1 MDADPRSP
9 GALVGQTAALPAGAR
24 PRAGV
29 RDLAARHWSALCLD
43 LRPDDPPFPRAL
55 TLGLLG
61 LQLLGVLA
69 LVRIGHRPV
78 WLTICAGL
86 LLLPLL
92 LSWKLRRLQ
101 LMPESLAPLA
111 AAYALLAARLALAL
125 AARLH
130 GSGLGPLRVPE
141 PWGARLDLDLALAF
155 GVLWAL
161 VTQAGVLLRAF
172 NRRLRWPALFG
183 AAALVLALAWSGVT
197 YVRSAA
203 RGVTASDPYAYVQMA
218 VDLAQN
224 GSLLHTFAL
233 APQVARWG
241 LPIWPSVPVGYRPP
255 DPATGSAATVWPPGQ
270 AALLALGYRLA
281 GESGLAAVT
290 PLLGIG
296 SLLALWWLGREVLRG
311 WPAERRSLAAGA
323 AVLVLAT
330 SILQVRNLSVPMAD
344 IASQLFSTLAV
355 CCALRAGAI
364 TSGPTPSQG
373 EGRGGG
379 LSWAARGWA
388 ACAGLCLGAAFD
400 VRYTQV
406 LMAVP
411 LALAWLPGLR
421 ATGSRPTSGR
431 NHRLALPGAG
441 PWLWLLIAGSAALL
455 VALPVLWYHQV
466 AFGSPFSVGSA
477 ELPLLG
483 ADNVRLTL
491 PALAREL
498 LDRREFL
505 YLLPFVVW
513 GALRGGRS
521 FRRPSVVL
529 AAWLVAIG
537 VFHLS
542 YSALRARDLL
552 SVFPVLALWAGMGIA
567 DALAAAQA
575 FAQPQALAQS
585 QAVAQARAV
594 GPSDPARRGA
604 GNAQAGAQ
612 PTGGHAVG
620 DAWGAGGHAWR
631 ATVPLLVALAVL
643 ACLWARGRE
652 TLDIATGR
660 PYFTTFGYLQPE
672 QRRAFDTLAAVT
684 PADAIVAS
692 SLNAGPVILY
702 AGRAAVRPAYWSAA
716 EWQTFVE
723 RALGEGRALYAL
735 ADGAEMEGPIA
746 ALRAGHN
753 LVQVAYLPL
762 PYFSPNGGS
771 DDRHLAL
778 YRVERNGP

>member
-9 GALVGQTAALPAGAR
+9 GALVRQSTALPVGAR
-24 PRAGV
+24 SPAGV
-29 RDLAARHWSALCLD
+29 QDLAARHWRALSLD
-43 LRPDDPPFPRAL
+43 LRPDDPPFPLGL
-55 TLGLLG
+55 TLGLFG
-61 LQLLGVLA
+61 LQLLGVLG
-69 LVRIGHRPV
+69 LVRIGHHPV
-78 WLTICAGL
+78 WLAICAGL
-86 LLLPLL
+86 LIVPLL
-92 LSWKLRRLQ
+92 LSWRLHRLQ
-101 LMPESLAPLA
+101 LIPESLAPLA
-111 AAYALLAARLALAL
+111 VPYALLAARLALAL

-130 GSGLGPLRVPE
+130 GGPPGPLRVPE
-141 PWGARLDLDLALAF
+141 PWGGRLDLDLGIAF
-155 GVLWAL
+155 GVSWVL
-161 VTQAGVLLRAF
+161 VTQTGVLLRAF
-172 NRRLRWPALFG
+172 KRLLRWPALFG
-183 AAALVLALAWSGVT
+183 AAALILALAWSGVT

-218 VDLAQN
+218 VDLAQH
-224 GSLLHTFAL
+224 GSLLHTFEL

-255 DPATGSAATVWPPGQ
+255 DPVTGSAATVWPPGQ
-270 AALLALGYRLA
+270 AALLALGYRVA
-281 GESGLAAVT
+281 GEAGLAAVT

-311 WPAERRSLAAGA
+311 WPAERRDLAAGV

-330 SILQVRNLSVPMAD
+330 SILQVRNLAVPMAD

-355 CCALRAGAI
+355 CCALRAGVAA
-364 TSGPTPSQG
+364 SGRTPTRG
-373 EGRGGG
+373 EGKGGG
-379 LSWAARGWA
+379 QQWAGWGWA
-388 ACAGLCLGAAFD
+388 VGAGLCLGAAFD
-400 VRYTQV
+400 VRYTQA

-411 LALAWLPGLR
+411 LALAWLPGLWVSASR
-421 ATGSRPTSGR
+421 ASGSRPTASRPYG
-431 NHRLALPGAG
+431 
-441 PWLWLLIAGSAALL
+441 LLIAAGAALL

-483 ADNVRLTL
+483 AENVRLTL
-491 PALAREL
+491 PAVGREL

-513 GALRGGRS
+513 GALRGGLS

-529 AAWLVAIG
+529 VAWLATIG

-552 SVFPVLALWAGMGIA
+552 SVFPVLALWAGLGIA
-567 DALAAAQA
+567 DALAAARGCA
-575 FAQPQALAQS
+575 RSETITES
-585 QAVAQARAV
+585 QGDAV
-594 GPSDPARRGA
+594 
-604 GNAQAGAQ
+604 
-612 PTGGHAVG
+612 PTGGR
-620 DAWGAGGHAWR
+620 AWR
-631 ATVPLLVALAVL
+631 TVMPLLVALAVL
-643 ACLWARGRE
+643 ACLWARGRA
-652 TLDIATGR
+652 TLDLATGR

-672 QRRAFDTLAAVT
+672 QRRAFDTLSAVT
-684 PADAIVAS
+684 PPNAIVAS

-702 AGRAAVRPAYWSAA
+702 AGRAAVRPAYWTAG

-746 ALRAGHN
+746 ALRAGHR
-753 LVQVAYLPL
+753 LVQVADLPL

-771 DDRHLAL
+771 DDRRLAL
-778 YRVERNGP
+778 YRVEPSGP